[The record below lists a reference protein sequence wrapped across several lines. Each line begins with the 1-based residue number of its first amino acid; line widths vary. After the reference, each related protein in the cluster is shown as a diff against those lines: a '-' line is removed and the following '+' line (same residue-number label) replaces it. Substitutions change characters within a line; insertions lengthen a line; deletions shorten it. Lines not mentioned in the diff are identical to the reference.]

1 MRFVLSLR
9 VMRSVHGN
17 IRAKRHKL
25 RRSHDGCKFC
35 SAAACSLR
43 RVASRETWNRPC
55 IPVARFRPALPSQSE
70 NPTKPAWKMNIM
82 LFLRAMG
89 LLTLASLMMGSFL
102 IAGTFSPARA
112 DAIETITFGT
122 VGAGSAMN
130 WPLFVAVAKGFAA
143 KDNVAIE
150 TVSLPSSAAVQQAL
164 ASGAVD
170 VGEGG
175 LVDVLRAI
183 DKGAPVTVLRIQ
195 AKSSPYVLIAKP
207 TITAYKMLKGK
218 IISIGGPKDITH
230 IYLDRMLEPH
240 GLKSGDYDL
249 VYAGATNARFAA
261 LESGAIDATLLA
273 SPFSFKAEGEGFV
286 RLGLSVDSSRDFP
299 YTGYSVNKNW
309 ASAHKKAAARFV
321 QLITAG
327 IDWLDQPKN
336 KAEAIS
342 ILSKASLTAPDDA
355 AKTWDFFQKIKL
367 YDHDG
372 SPDKDGMETLI
383 MELKS
388 LGDIDGDPALA
399 RFYDPSILHR

>member
-1 MRFVLSLR
+1 MDTMLLF
-9 VMRSVHGN
+9 
-17 IRAKRHKL
+17 RAK
-25 RRSHDGCKFC
+25 
-35 SAAACSLR
+35 
-43 RVASRETWNRPC
+43 
-55 IPVARFRPALPSQSE
+55 
-70 NPTKPAWKMNIM
+70 
-82 LFLRAMG
+82 G
-89 LLTLASLMMGSFL
+89 LLALAALMMGSFL
-102 IAGTFSPARA
+102 MVGGFCPARA
-112 DAIETITFGT
+112 DATKTITFAT

-143 KDNVAIE
+143 KDNIAID

-170 VGEGG
+170 IGEGG

-207 TITAYKMLKGK
+207 TITTYGMLKGK

-230 IYLDRMLEPH
+230 IYLDRMLEPN
-240 GLKSGDYDL
+240 GLRSGDYDL

-261 LESGAIDATLLA
+261 LQSGAIDATLLA
-273 SPFSFKAEGEGFV
+273 SPFSFKAEGEGFT

-309 ASAHKKAAARFV
+309 ASGHKKTAILFA

-327 IDWLDQPKN
+327 IDWLSQPKN

-355 AKTWDFFQKIKL
+355 AKTWEFFQKIGL

-383 MELKS
+383 MALKS
-388 LGDIDGDPALA
+388 LGDIDGDPALS
-399 RFYDPSILHR
+399 RFYDPSILHP